1 MKVAKKSRKKRTK
14 KAMAKNEDVGEPSVD
29 NGIPQN
35 EVGSSPCED
44 IVDTN
49 MSGKEILAN
58 QDPDIVADM
67 SIRDSIQVG
76 EKHVAK
82 SDDPGSKESEVD
94 DRNIM
99 DADGLNLEAAGSSG
113 DEQLIMSDEVDLKV
127 SSLVSALAN
136 NSMIQKLCWLLKSY
150 KSNSITTNHYILSM
164 LRRICDDLELSPM
177 LYQVLD

>member
-1 MKVAKKSRKKRTK
+1 MKVAKRSRKKRTK
-14 KAMAKNEDVGEPSVD
+14 KTMTKNEDVGEPSVD

-44 IVDTN
+44 TVDTK
-49 MSGKEILAN
+49 KEILAN

-76 EKHVAK
+76 EKPVAK
-82 SDDPGSKESEVD
+82 SDDPGSKESKVD

-99 DADGLNLEAAGSSG
+99 DADGLNLEADGSSG
-113 DEQLIMSDEVDLKV
+113 DDQLIISDEVDLKV

-136 NSMIQKLCWLLKSY
+136 NSIIQKLCWLLKSY

-177 LYQVLD
+177 LYQVFD